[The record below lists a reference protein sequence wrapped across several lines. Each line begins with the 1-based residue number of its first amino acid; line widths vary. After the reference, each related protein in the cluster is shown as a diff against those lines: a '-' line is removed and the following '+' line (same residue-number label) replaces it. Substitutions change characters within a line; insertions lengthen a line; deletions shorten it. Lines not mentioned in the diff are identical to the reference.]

1 VSRSANYDH
10 NLLRHVMQVTTSSI
24 VLDVLIGLTVTDSI
38 TLQTLNNDFT
48 KFSNTL
54 FYLNDISIIEVF

>member
-1 VSRSANYDH
+1 
-10 NLLRHVMQVTTSSI
+10 MQVTTSSI